1 MEVQVDLVISFF
13 KNERRLLKI
22 KNFEFSLWKDEE
34 QNKTVEDI
42 RVHIKYIKVKEKD
55 GLKLFLERTDFGEKI
70 TLKISNETDLNN
82 IKMNIIR
89 EQKNY
94 ENFLNEYYT
103 NNNSYNLIDGD
114 SFFDY
119 FQKVIK
125 FLDEMEKNLDNIQI
139 DENLEMILTMQDDF
153 LHKIESYKNIIDTNI
168 SKLTPNVENQNELI
182 QQTQEIKNL
191 IEELS
196 DVIKSCTYNLNV
208 SEIQSYIN
216 NFKNVVRQK
225 SKEIIMLID
234 EIKYNLSNYLALKS
248 ENPDEKAY
256 TDIFNS
262 KEEEISK
269 LLLENENLKIQIEN
283 ITFENDI
290 ISQFIEEKKKK
301 KKQNITKTIF
311 KKKNFKKKKKFK

>member
-34 QNKTVEDI
+34 QNKTIEDI
-42 RVHIKYIKVKEKD
+42 RVHIKYIKIKEKD

-103 NNNSYNLIDGD
+103 NNNSYNLIEGD

-125 FLDEMEKNLDNIQI
+125 FLDEMEKNLENIQI

-153 LHKIESYKNIIDTNI
+153 LQKIESYKNIIDTNI
-168 SKLTPNVENQNELI
+168 SKLNTNEQNQNELI

-208 SEIQSYIN
+208 SEIQNYIN
-216 NFKNVVRQK
+216 NFKNVARQK
-225 SKEIIMLID
+225 SREIIMLID

-290 ISQFIEEKKKK
+290 ISQFLEENNK
-301 KKQNITKTIF
+301 
-311 KKKNFKKKKKFK
+311 

>member
-1 MEVQVDLVISFF
+1 M
-13 KNERRLLKI
+13 LKI

-34 QNKTVEDI
+34 QNKTIEDI

-94 ENFLNEYYT
+94 ENFLNEYYS
-103 NNNSYNLIDGD
+103 NNNSYNLIEGD

-125 FLDEMEKNLDNIQI
+125 FLDEMEKNLENIQI
-139 DENLEMILTMQDDF
+139 DENLEMILTMQDEF
-153 LHKIESYKNIIDTNI
+153 LNKIESYKNIIDTNI
-168 SKLTPNVENQNELI
+168 SKLNTNEQNQNELI

-208 SEIQSYIN
+208 SEIQNYIN
-216 NFKNVVRQK
+216 NFKNVARQK
-225 SKEIIMLID
+225 SREIIMLID

-290 ISQFIEEKKKK
+290 ISQFLEENNK
-301 KKQNITKTIF
+301 
-311 KKKNFKKKKKFK
+311 

>member
-1 MEVQVDLVISFF
+1 MQVQVDYSISFF
-13 KNERRLLKI
+13 KSEKRLLKI

-290 ISQFIEEKKKK
+290 ISQFLEENK
-301 KKQNITKTIF
+301 
-311 KKKNFKKKKKFK
+311 

>member
-34 QNKTVEDI
+34 QNKTIEDI
-42 RVHIKYIKVKEKD
+42 RVHIKYIKIKEKD

-94 ENFLNEYYT
+94 ENFLNEYYS
-103 NNNSYNLIDGD
+103 NNNSYNLIEGD

-125 FLDEMEKNLDNIQI
+125 FLDEMEKNLENIQI
-139 DENLEMILTMQDDF
+139 DENLEMILTMQDEF
-153 LHKIESYKNIIDTNI
+153 LNKIESYKNIIDTNI
-168 SKLTPNVENQNELI
+168 SKLNNNEENQNELI

-208 SEIQSYIN
+208 SEIQNYIN
-216 NFKNVVRQK
+216 NFKNVARQK
-225 SKEIIMLID
+225 SREIIMLID

-290 ISQFIEEKKKK
+290 ISQFLEENNK
-301 KKQNITKTIF
+301 
-311 KKKNFKKKKKFK
+311 

>member
-94 ENFLNEYYT
+94 ENFLNEYYS
-103 NNNSYNLIDGD
+103 NNNSYNLIEGD

-153 LHKIESYKNIIDTNI
+153 LQKIESYKNIIDTNI
-168 SKLTPNVENQNELI
+168 SKLNTNEQNQNELI

-208 SEIQSYIN
+208 SEIQNYIN

-256 TDIFNS
+256 SDIFNS

-290 ISQFIEEKKKK
+290 ISQFLEENK
-301 KKQNITKTIF
+301 
-311 KKKNFKKKKKFK
+311 

>member
-290 ISQFIEEKKKK
+290 ISQFLEENK
-301 KKQNITKTIF
+301 
-311 KKKNFKKKKKFK
+311 

>member
-34 QNKTVEDI
+34 QNKTIEDI
-42 RVHIKYIKVKEKD
+42 RVHIKYIKIKEKD

-94 ENFLNEYYT
+94 ENFLNEYYS
-103 NNNSYNLIDGD
+103 NNNSYNLIEGD

-125 FLDEMEKNLDNIQI
+125 FLDEMEKNLENIQI
-139 DENLEMILTMQDDF
+139 DENLEMILTMQDEF
-153 LHKIESYKNIIDTNI
+153 LNKIESYKNIIDTNI
-168 SKLTPNVENQNELI
+168 SKLNSNEQNQNELI

-208 SEIQSYIN
+208 SQIQNYIKN
-216 NFKNVVRQK
+216 IKNVVRQK

-290 ISQFIEEKKKK
+290 ISQFLEENNK
-301 KKQNITKTIF
+301 
-311 KKKNFKKKKKFK
+311 